1 MNSDCPKAHFYCLG
15 DPPFHLNEMPTRNR
29 FHKIML
35 ICFNYGKNY
44 DFLVFNFVKSVTLRL
59 GRAATAG
66 AKTFQRRGVLGRLR
80 GTLDFDGAEMA
91 TILEVAKRAGVS
103 KATVSRVLSGS
114 GYVGP
119 EKRERVEKAIAETGY
134 RPNLLARNLATKTTQ
149 TIGLVVT
156 NTLYSGNY
164 FSELMFQ
171 SARIMEEHGR
181 QLILADGKHTA
192 EEEKAAIQFL
202 LDLRCDGVIIYP
214 RFLSIAEM
222 DEIISQH
229 KQPILVINRRLRLND
244 SYCIFSDQH
253 ATSAAAVGHLIEQGH
268 RDIAFITGSLDSP
281 TGIERLAGY
290 KEALA
295 QHDIALNEA
304 LIVKG
309 KWTPET
315 GAAGVETLR
324 QRGVSYSALV
334 ASNDDMAIGA
344 MKQLHLHGVKVPEQ
358 VSVIGFDDIVLAPY
372 MIPALSSVK
381 IPVTEM
387 IKECINRLIFML
399 DGGDFKF
406 QQTFPGELIER
417 DSLGAGPGV

>member
-1 MNSDCPKAHFYCLG
+1 
-15 DPPFHLNEMPTRNR
+15 
-29 FHKIML
+29 ML
-35 ICFNYGKNY
+35 ICFNSGKNY

-59 GRAATAG
+59 GRAGTAG

-171 SARIMEEHGR
+171 SARIMEKHGR

-281 TGIERLAGY
+281 TGLERLSGY
-290 KEALA
+290 KAALA
-295 QHDIALNEA
+295 EQGIAVNSA
-304 LIVKG
+304 LIVEG
-309 KWTPET
+309 KWNAQS
-315 GAAGVETLR
+315 GMAAVDTLVAS
-324 QRGVSYSALV
+324 GSAFSAIV
-334 ASNDDMAIGA
+334 ASNDEMAIGA
-344 MKQLHLHGVKVPEQ
+344 IKRLAECQIPVPSA
-358 VSVIGFDDIVLAPY
+358 VSVIGFDDIPLAPY
-372 MIPALSSVK
+372 TIPSLSSMK
-381 IPVTEM
+381 MPVTDM
-387 IKECINRLIFML
+387 IKETINRLVSML
-399 DGGDFKF
+399 DGGELSKRP
-406 QQTFPGELIER
+406 TFPASLILR
-417 DSLGAGPGV
+417 DSVAAGPYFQKG

>member
-1 MNSDCPKAHFYCLG
+1 
-15 DPPFHLNEMPTRNR
+15 
-29 FHKIML
+29 ML
-35 ICFNYGKNY
+35 ICFSSGKNY
-44 DFLVFNFVKSVTLRL
+44 DFLVFHFVKSVTLRL

-281 TGIERLAGY
+281 TGLERLSGY
-290 KEALA
+290 KAALA
-295 QHDIALNEA
+295 EQGIAVNSA
-304 LIVKG
+304 LIVEG
-309 KWTPET
+309 KWNAQS
-315 GAAGVETLR
+315 GMAAVDTLLAS
-324 QRGVSYSALV
+324 GSAFSAIV
-334 ASNDDMAIGA
+334 ASNDEMAIGA
-344 MKQLHLHGVKVPEQ
+344 IKRLAECQIPVPSA
-358 VSVIGFDDIVLAPY
+358 VSVIGFDDIPLAPY
-372 MIPALSSVK
+372 TIPSLSSMK
-381 IPVTEM
+381 MPVTDM
-387 IKECINRLIFML
+387 IKETINRLVSML
-399 DGGDFKF
+399 DGGELSKRP
-406 QQTFPGELIER
+406 TFPASLILR
-417 DSLGAGPGV
+417 DSVAGGPYFQKG